1 MRTCGRTVELPGEDS
16 TSNSEYFV
24 FSSLRISRP
33 PGRCFWSRSTL
44 SEVLCLAPLRLLAPP
59 FLGQQVDAMFDLT
72 GEARSS
78 DLSHLLGSSF
88 RKGVKATSDDQ
99 KGPLSRIKGSK
110 KCVAVG
116 TVKVLCRIR
125 GKVARGPISFRRF
138 SFAGSVKR
146 STLPHTCKTAASE
159 ERRALATTWYNEMV
173 RSFL

>member
-1 MRTCGRTVELPGEDS
+1 MPCHANLWRTVELPGEDS

-24 FSSLRISRP
+24 SSSLRISRP

-44 SEVLCLAPLRLLAPP
+44 SEVLCLAPLRLPAPP

-125 GKVARGPISFRRF
+125 GKVAPRTNFFSKILFRRICEAF
-138 SFAGSVKR
+138 HFASHLQNCSIRGTPCSCDDLVQR
-146 STLPHTCKTAASE
+146 
-159 ERRALATTWYNEMV
+159 NG
-173 RSFL
+173 